1 MTVIVWD
8 MIRVQH
14 CGLAPLI
21 SGILKGPSTDSK
33 FQLGNWL
40 HRKCNFNSL
49 YLREKEKLT
58 LFFAFWMF
66 CQGVKVPCWQNW
78 GEQIWPIFSPSLSKN
93 CKLFAVIGMILYE
106 FWLKCASDCAD
117 QFLQGFLIRKGNRLD
132 HPPLPTFNSF
142 CLRNQFPSAN
152 FKSFPHGKKFP
163 DRKPPHFGRN
173 RLILAK
179 ISCARNVKK
188 VIEGHFFH
196 PWIGI
201 KFHGGLL
208 LELLKL
214 DQPLPS
220 NLLKTDFPLKLTI

>member
-117 QFLQGFLIRKGNRLD
+117 QFLQGFLIHKGNRLD
-132 HPPLPTFNSF
+132 HPPPTYLQFILPEKSVSLCKFQEFPTRKKIPRQKTATFW
-142 CLRNQFPSAN
+142 P
-152 FKSFPHGKKFP
+152 
-163 DRKPPHFGRN
+163 
-173 RLILAK
+173 
-179 ISCARNVKK
+179 
-188 VIEGHFFH
+188 E
-196 PWIGI
+196 
-201 KFHGGLL
+201 
-208 LELLKL
+208 
-214 DQPLPS
+214 
-220 NLLKTDFPLKLTI
+220 